1 MHETP
6 IADPLAGTAHGLPDS
21 GSVEEIAGVAGED
34 DPMTLCACGC
44 EQPVRPNAPGQL
56 RPFKYATPNCRK
68 ASAEKR
74 RAYFAERYRQ
84 ARVHLDDGVGLLI
97 QELRAED
104 A

>member
-1 MHETP
+1 
-6 IADPLAGTAHGLPDS
+6 
-21 GSVEEIAGVAGED
+21 
-34 DPMTLCACGC
+34 MTLCACGC

-84 ARVHLDDGVGLLI
+84 SRVHLDDGVGLLI

>member
-21 GSVEEIAGVAGED
+21 GSV
-34 DPMTLCACGC
+34 
-44 EQPVRPNAPGQL
+44 
-56 RPFKYATPNCRK
+56 TPNCRK